1 MTRFLAAAA
10 LALLAFDARGAEK
23 KKPAAPPEMPLPTVE
38 QLPLPIVPQEQKP
51 APAAKPPDALPPLAR
66 PVRVGVGV
74 AGDLDAVAAGRLT
87 ASLRSIAALAPLA
100 KESVALAADRCEADA
115 CLLTLGAAQQVD
127 QVLFAR
133 VSGGALAVRVLDL
146 SGAKPPDEARL
157 AAPADS
163 AEVRAAA
170 EALACKLLVPA
181 GCTGEAQIDAAG
193 AEIQIDG
200 KPGSPRL
207 TLPVGVHALAVRSG
221 DSLVRR
227 SLPIVH
233 EKPVALALRRSE
245 GQLALLTREE
255 VAQRAVVSAELPA
268 APRRRWTRTAGYVAA
283 GAGIV
288 AAGIA
293 VAEGVHSRSL
303 LDQAESAYRANGNVY
318 RPGDVANL
326 EAGNSAARAA
336 NILFATGGALL
347 ASGLLL
353 AFAF

>member
-10 LALLAFDARGAEK
+10 LALLAFDARGAE

-51 APAAKPPDALPPLAR
+51 APAGKPPDALPPLAR

-127 QVLFAR
+127 QVL
-133 VSGGALAVRVLDL
+133 
-146 SGAKPPDEARL
+146 EARL

-181 GCTGEAQIDAAG
+181 GCTGEAHIDAPG
-193 AEIQIDG
+193 SEIQVDG
-200 KPGSPRL
+200 KPGGPRL

-227 SLPIVH
+227 SLPVLH
-233 EKPVALALRRSE
+233 EKPVALVLRRSE
-245 GQLALLTREE
+245 AQLALLTPDE
-255 VAQRAVVSAELPA
+255 VAQRAVVSAEVPA

-293 VAEGVHSRSL
+293 VAEGVHSRSM
-303 LDQAESAYRANGNVY
+303 LDQAESGYRSNGNVY
-318 RPGDVANL
+318 RPADLANL
-326 EAGNSAARAA
+326 QSGNSAARAA
-336 NILFATGGALL
+336 NVLFATGGVLL

>member
-10 LALLAFDARGAEK
+10 LALLAFDAHGAQK
-23 KKPAAPPEMPLPTVE
+23 RKPAPPPEMPLPPVE
-38 QLPLPIVPQEQKP
+38 QLPLPVVPLEEKP
-51 APAAKPPDALPPLAR
+51 APPGKASDALPPLAR
-66 PVRVGVGV
+66 PVRIGVGV
-74 AGDLDAVAAGRLT
+74 AGDPDALAAGRLA

-100 KESVALAADRCEADA
+100 RVTVALAAERCEADA
-115 CLLTLGAAQQVD
+115 CLATLGAAQPVD

-133 VSGGALAVRVLDL
+133 VSGGALVVRVLDL
-146 SGAKPPDEARL
+146 SGAKPAGEARL
-157 AAPADS
+157 AAPADP
-163 AEVRAAA
+163 AELRAAA

-200 KPGSPRL
+200 KPSAPRL

-221 DSLVRR
+221 DLVVRR
-227 SLPIVH
+227 SLPVVH
-233 EKPVALALRRSE
+233 EKPVTLALRRSE
-245 GQLALLTREE
+245 GQLALLTPDE
-255 VAQRAVVSAELPA
+255 VAQRAVVSAEVPA

-283 GAGIV
+283 GVGIV

-293 VAEGVHSRSL
+293 VAEGVHSRSM
-303 LDQAESAYRANGNVY
+303 LDQAESGYRANGNVY
-318 RPGDVANL
+318 RPVDLANL
-326 EAGNSAARAA
+326 ESGNSAARAA
-336 NILFATGGALL
+336 NILFATGGVLL

>member
-10 LALLAFDARGAEK
+10 LALLAFDALGAEK
-23 KKPAAPPEMPLPTVE
+23 KKPAPPEVPLPPVE
-38 QLPLPIVPQEQKP
+38 QLPLPVLPQEPKTAPP
-51 APAAKPPDALPPLAR
+51 AKAPDALPPLAR
-66 PVRVGVGV
+66 PVRIGVGV
-74 AGDLDAVAAGRLT
+74 AGDLEPLAAGRLA
-87 ASLRSIAALAPLA
+87 ASLRAIAALAPLA
-100 KESVALAADRCEADA
+100 RDTVALAAERCEADA
-115 CLLTLGAAQQVD
+115 CLVTLGAAQQVD
-127 QVLFAR
+127 EVLFAR

-146 SGAKPPDEARL
+146 SGAKPADEARVV
-157 AAPADS
+157 APPESADL
-163 AEVRAAA
+163 RAAA

-193 AEIQIDG
+193 ADIQIDG
-200 KPGSPRL
+200 KPSPPRP

-245 GQLALLTREE
+245 GQLALLTPEE
-255 VAQRAVVSAELPA
+255 VAQRAVVSAEVPA

-303 LDQAESAYRANGNVY
+303 LNQAESAYRANGNVY

>member
-1 MTRFLAAAA
+1 M
-10 LALLAFDARGAEK
+10 
-23 KKPAAPPEMPLPTVE
+23 
-38 QLPLPIVPQEQKP
+38 
-51 APAAKPPDALPPLAR
+51 
-66 PVRVGVGV
+66 
-74 AGDLDAVAAGRLT
+74 
-87 ASLRSIAALAPLA
+87 
-100 KESVALAADRCEADA
+100 
-115 CLLTLGAAQQVD
+115 
-127 QVLFAR
+127 
-133 VSGGALAVRVLDL
+133 
-146 SGAKPPDEARL
+146 
-157 AAPADS
+157 
-163 AEVRAAA
+163 
-170 EALACKLLVPA
+170 
-181 GCTGEAQIDAAG
+181 
-193 AEIQIDG
+193 
-200 KPGSPRL
+200 
-207 TLPVGVHALAVRSG
+207 HALAVRSG

-245 GQLALLTREE
+245 GQLALLTPEE

-303 LDQAESAYRANGNVY
+303 LNQAESAYRANGNVY

-347 ASGLLL
+347 TSGLLL